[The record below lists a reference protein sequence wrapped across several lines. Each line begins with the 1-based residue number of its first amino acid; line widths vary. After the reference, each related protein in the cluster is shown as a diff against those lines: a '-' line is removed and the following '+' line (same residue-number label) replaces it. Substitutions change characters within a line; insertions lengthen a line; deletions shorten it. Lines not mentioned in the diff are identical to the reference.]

1 MRRLVLLTALV
12 ACLAPAAAASARTI
26 WVVKGA
32 GYGHGGGM
40 SQYGAYGYALHGW
53 DYRPIL
59 MHYYKGT
66 TIGKVAQRPVRVLMQ
81 FGKSSIAVSGA
92 TRAGK
97 KRLSPGR
104 TYVATKRG
112 AGVSL
117 RDSRSGRVRRF
128 GGPVRVTAARGYVR
142 LGGTSLNGV
151 TGGTYRGAIELRP
164 SLRGGMT
171 AIDVVPLDL
180 YVRGVVPGE
189 VPVNWPAQALRAQ
202 AVAARSYALATKRGG
217 ALFDQYASTSSQLYK
232 GMSAEHPRTSAAVRA
247 TASQVVLY
255 RGRVAVT
262 YFFSTSGG
270 RTENIENVFSGA
282 APSPYLKSVKDPYD
296 GVSPLHRWR
305 FRFTAAQI
313 EARLGS
319 LCQGRFHALKVL
331 KHGVSPR
338 IVRAAVRCSGGTTRA
353 RGGTLRAR
361 LRLYDTWFRVTRA
374 TSAART
380 QAKSEAIPLVSRL
393 VQPRTIEGSFGP
405 APSDGIVD
413 VEQLDGG
420 RWRLVARGLT
430 NVRGQYRVPVY
441 AGGTYRVSADGVSAD
456 PVTVR

>member
-1 MRRLVLLTALV
+1 MRRLALLTALA
-12 ACLAPAAAASARTI
+12 ACLAVPAAATGATV

-53 DYRPIL
+53 DYRRIL
-59 MHYYKGT
+59 THYYTGT
-66 TIGKVAQRPVRVLMQ
+66 TIGRVSQRPVRVLMQ
-81 FGKSSIAVSGA
+81 FGKGSIAVSGA
-92 TRAGK
+92 ARAGG
-97 KRLSPGR
+97 KRLNPAR
-104 TYVATKRG
+104 TYIASKRG

-117 RDSRSGRVRRF
+117 RDSRGGRARRF
-128 GGPVRVTAARGYVR
+128 RGPVRVIGARGFVR
-142 LGGTSLNGV
+142 LGGTALNGV
-151 TGGTYRGAIELRP
+151 AGGTYRGGMELRP

-171 AIDVVPLDL
+171 AINVVGLDP

-202 AVAARSYALATKRGG
+202 AVAARSYALATKAGG

-232 GMSAEHPRTSAAVRA
+232 GRSAEHPRTSAAVRA
-247 TASQVVLY
+247 TAGQVVLY
-255 RGRVAVT
+255 RGKVAVT

-282 APSPYLKSVKDPYD
+282 PPSPYLKSVKDPYD

-305 FRFTAAQI
+305 FRFTPSQI
-313 EARLGS
+313 AARLGS
-319 LCQGRFHALKVL
+319 LCSGRFRALKVL

-338 IVRAAVRCSGGTTRA
+338 IVTAAVRCSGGTTRTK
-353 RGGTLRAR
+353 GGTLRTR

-374 TSAART
+374 TSAAGTRP
-380 QAKSEAIPLVSRL
+380 KSAAVPLVSDL
-393 VQPRTIEGSFGP
+393 LLPRTVEGSFAPGP
-405 APSDGIVD
+405 SRGIVD
-413 VEQLDGG
+413 VERLDRG

-430 NVRGQYRVPVY
+430 NARGAYRVPVY
-441 AGGTYRVSADGVSAD
+441 ATGTYRVSADGVSAD